1 MTFRTRILLASLIVA
16 IAPLVVFALGARRE
30 VQQRLTRQ
38 FQERVSATS
47 AVIRE
52 DVERQAAAIDSRLRT
67 LSERIGNSAPQRAAL
82 LGFGEKGALL
92 DYAPAVMPTTGLDYL
107 LLLDSTGT
115 VLSSGHFR
123 NEYDRTIPAMPQLLA
138 ADGPVLVATRRAQ
151 GSFRALVRAHR
162 FIIGERQ
169 FVLAGGIEV
178 DSAFLNRL
186 ARDEAVTVSLDH
198 GAGEPSLQPQA
209 LHEQI
214 VLPFIDD
221 ATGTANVGD
230 ARWTITHSLTAL
242 ETVQRGMDAW
252 LLGVAL
258 AAIVLAIIIARIL
271 AERVNRP
278 LEELAAQSTRV
289 HLDRFDVGFATKR
302 EDEIGSLSRLLDTMV
317 QRLRKSANELRA
329 AERRAT
335 VGDMARQVNHDIRN
349 GLLPIRNVITHLT
362 EVARSEPGELRNVFV
377 DRESTLQGGIG
388 YLESLATNYARL
400 SPRTERRACDVN
412 AVIRAVLRDASP
424 SERTRVQLDLS
435 DAVPRVSADPV
446 ALRRI
451 IENLTVNAME
461 SLENGA
467 GAVMVKTEASASDGG
482 RRVNITIS
490 DTGTGIEAAV
500 LDRIFDDFY
509 TTKERGSG
517 LGLSIVRRLVADMG
531 GRIRVTSQP
540 GQGTTFVVELPEAS

>member
-30 VQQRLTRQ
+30 VQQRLTQ
-38 FQERVSATS
+38 QYQERVDATS
-47 AVIRE
+47 KIIRE
-52 DVERQAAAIDSRLRT
+52 DVARHAATIDARLRA
-67 LSERIGNSAPQRAAL
+67 LAQRIESSAPQRAAL
-82 LGFGEKGALL
+82 LQLGDRAPLL
-92 DYAPAVMPTTGLDYL
+92 DYALGVMPTTGLDYL
-107 LLLDSTGT
+107 LLLDTAGT

-123 NEYDRTIPAMPQLLA
+123 NEYDRSMAALPQLLA

-151 GSFRALVRAHR
+151 GSFRALVRTHK
-162 FIIGERQ
+162 FSIGERQ

-178 DSAFLNRL
+178 DSAFMNRL
-186 ARDEAVTVSLDH
+186 ARNEAVTVSLDDTDDNRS
-198 GAGEPSLQPQA
+198 PQPNS

-214 VLPFIDD
+214 VFPFIDD
-221 ATGTANVGD
+221 AAGTTTLGN
-230 ARWTITHSLTAL
+230 ARWTIAHSLADL
-242 ETVQRGMDAW
+242 EAVRRGMDAW
-252 LLGVAL
+252 LLAVAL
-258 AAIVLAIIIARIL
+258 AAIILAIIIARII

-289 HLDRFDVGFATKR
+289 HLDRLDVGFAMQR
-302 EDEIGSLSRLLDTMV
+302 QDEIGSLSRLLDSMV
-317 QRLRKSANELRA
+317 QRLRRSANELRA

-362 EVARSEPGELRNVFV
+362 EVARAEPGELRNVFV
-377 DRESTLQGGIG
+377 EREGTLQGGIS

-400 SPRTERRACDVN
+400 SPRTERRVCDVN
-412 AVIRAVLRDASP
+412 AVIRAVLRDAAMP
-424 SERTRVQLDLS
+424 ERTRVQLNLS
-435 DAVPRVSADPV
+435 DAAPRVLADPV

-451 IENLTVNAME
+451 IENLTINAME

-467 GAVMVKTEASASDGG
+467 GSVTVKTDAGARDGE
-482 RRVNITIS
+482 RRINISIADS
-490 DTGTGIEAAV
+490 GSGIEAAA

-509 TTKERGSG
+509 STKERGSG

-531 GRIRVTSQP
+531 GRIRVASEP
-540 GQGTTFVVELPEAS
+540 HRGTTFVIELPEAP